1 MLGALRMAELRTE
14 SHGEVLWISG
24 IDRLTSDNHKWFR
37 ELVLTTLRPEHTTV
51 SVDLSRAVSLDSE
64 GLGALISV
72 YKRLRERN
80 GTLRLVRPLPLV
92 REMIQLLHFERLFE
106 VTD

>member
-1 MLGALRMAELRTE
+1 MLSALRMAELRTE

>member
-1 MLGALRMAELRTE
+1 MAELRTE